1 MKPEGVARLWG
12 FGLVEGPLPEVYEPW
27 ESPLDR
33 NLMSGTKT
41 NPCAFIGTFHNDR
54 GSPDKFPFVGT
65 TYRCTEHW
73 QTGIMT
79 RNLPWLVELAPEM
92 YVEMGTDL
100 AEEKGIKNGDKVVVS
115 SARGEL
121 TAVAVVTRRFR
132 PLMVDGK
139 LVHHI
144 GVIWHFGYS
153 GSAKGDSGNILT
165 PHVGDANT
173 TIPEFKTF
181 LCNVR
186 RA

>member
-12 FGLVEGPLPEVYEPW
+12 YGRVEGPLPEAYEPW
-27 ESPLDR
+27 ESPLDN

-41 NPCAFIGTFHNDR
+41 NPCAFIGTYMNKR
-54 GSPDKFPFVGT
+54 GTPDKYPCVGT

-79 RNLPWLVELAPEM
+79 RNLPWLVELMPNM
-92 YVEMGTDL
+92 YVEMDEEL
-100 AEEKGIKNGDKVVVS
+100 AADKGIKGGDNVVVS
-115 SARGEL
+115 SARGEIN
-121 TAVAVVTRRFR
+121 AVAVVTRRFR
-132 PLMVDGK
+132 PLRVDGQAI
-139 LVHHI
+139 HHI

-153 GSAKGDSGNILT
+153 GMAKGDSGNILT

-173 TIPEFKTF
+173 TIPEYKTF